1 MQKIKIFPFDAA
13 GYVEGVQFFNRKHM
27 KRGTNIPFLSKMV
40 YNWVRELDLGTEAYP
55 CFSPPISISDIPK
68 RQAQLTNGRLVCITS
83 LSSRGLATVIV
94 SSGPARRDLKHQT
107 LCFQIT
113 LGPRQTKE
121 IIRKRGKLRPKLKN
135 SLKELMPFDNRLNI
149 RSIHV

>member
-1 MQKIKIFPFDAA
+1 M
-13 GYVEGVQFFNRKHM
+13 
-27 KRGTNIPFLSKMV
+27 
-40 YNWVRELDLGTEAYP
+40 
-55 CFSPPISISDIPK
+55 
-68 RQAQLTNGRLVCITS
+68 TNGRLVCITS

-94 SSGPARRDLKHQT
+94 SSGPARRDLKHQI

-135 SLKELMPFDNRLNI
+135 SLKELMPFDNRLVPYMCEIFARDSALFLISYVNLPTD
-149 RSIHV
+149 SG